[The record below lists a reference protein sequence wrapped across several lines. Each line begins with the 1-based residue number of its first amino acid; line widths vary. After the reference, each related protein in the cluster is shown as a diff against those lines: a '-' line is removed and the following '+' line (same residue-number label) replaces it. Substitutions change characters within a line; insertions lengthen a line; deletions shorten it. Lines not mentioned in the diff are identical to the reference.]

1 MYMEPGQDLVD
12 LPSEFLTFFKQVVSA
27 TESSLK
33 LGFMDLP
40 FCTTSE
46 NVKPD
51 VKVFRFLF
59 CFSRKFFLI
68 VVCLVF
74 GFKNFCMCANQSIN
88 ESISQ
93 SRDTVVYL
101 GRTKRLQTGKTV
113 NRRIAKQTHTKR
125 YLRRRYEST

>member
-1 MYMEPGQDLVD
+1 MEPGQDLVD

-59 CFSRKFFLI
+59 CFSRNFLF
-68 VVCLVF
+68 VWFLVLNNFVCVPI
-74 GFKNFCMCANQSIN
+74 NQSIN

-101 GRTKRLQTGKTV
+101 GRTKRLQTG
-113 NRRIAKQTHTKR
+113 
-125 YLRRRYEST
+125 

>member
-1 MYMEPGQDLVD
+1 MEPGQDLVD

-59 CFSRKFFLI
+59 CFSRNFFNLFFVWFSVSI
-68 VVCLVF
+68 ILYEC
-74 GFKNFCMCANQSIN
+74 QSIK

-93 SRDTVVYL
+93 SRT
-101 GRTKRLQTGKTV
+101 R
-113 NRRIAKQTHTKR
+113 
-125 YLRRRYEST
+125 

>member
-1 MYMEPGQDLVD
+1 MEPGQDLVD

-59 CFSRKFFLI
+59 CFHVIFLI
-68 VVCLVF
+68 CFCLVF
-74 GFKNFCMCANQSIN
+74 GFNNFVSVPINQRINQSI
-88 ESISQ
+88 
-93 SRDTVVYL
+93 
-101 GRTKRLQTGKTV
+101 KRHGSLFGSHKTV
-113 NRRIAKQTHTKR
+113 TNG
-125 YLRRRYEST
+125 